1 MKMLPGMRIVLPSA
15 AVSRERWSLL
25 TEAQQM
31 IELEIMHA
39 SLRQLW
45 IYGQTFAVLV
55 LTQAIAMV
63 GRAAIQP
70 PGF

>member
-15 AVSRERWSLL
+15 AVGRERRGLL
-25 TEAQQM
+25 TEARQM
-31 IELEIMHA
+31 IELEIMRA

-45 IYGQTFAVLV
+45 MYDQTFAVLA
-55 LTQAIAMV
+55 LTQAIAMAA
-63 GRAAIQP
+63 RAAIQA